1 MHEAAHVVFD
11 AMLIGTG
18 ATVTMDLW
26 SLLRKKLL
34 DMPMPDY
41 GLVGRWLAH
50 LPRGRFF
57 HDPIAATPPVRGE
70 TAIGWITHYMIGTAF
85 AVLLLLVAGPDW
97 IRTPT
102 PGAALLTGA
111 CTIAAPY
118 FILQPGMG
126 LGIAARR
133 ALNPETARLHSL
145 VTHVVFGL
153 GLYLTAQARVFI
165 AGWL

>member
-1 MHEAAHVVFD
+1 MHEAVHVVFD
-11 AMLIGTG
+11 AMLIGMG

-26 SLLRKKLL
+26 TLLRKKLL
-34 DMPMPDY
+34 DVPTPDY
-41 GLVGRWLAH
+41 GLVDRWLAH

-70 TAIGWITHYMIGTAF
+70 TAIGWISHYLIGMAF
-85 AVLLLLVAGPDW
+85 AASLLLVAGPDW